1 MADRFAPR
9 FALEAG
15 FLVLLAVAAGL
26 ADLRPAVIVL
36 VMAIAWLIVSLVE
49 WLSWRV
55 RMAPPPAL
63 AIEPGPEPVPG
74 WDVEEI
80 LVPAEEVA
88 AYSALDE
95 GEALTTVLP
104 PEADEPALIEAKP
117 RRRWRRRSE
126 GR

>member
-1 MADRFAPR
+1 MAGRFAPR

-15 FLVLLAVAAGL
+15 FLVLLAVAAGF
-26 ADLRPAVIVL
+26 ADLRPAIIVL
-36 VMAIAWLIVSLVE
+36 LMAGAWLIVSLVE
-49 WLSWRV
+49 WLAWRA
-55 RMAPPPAL
+55 RMAPPPTP
-63 AIEPGPEPVPG
+63 AIEPAREPVPG

-95 GEALTTVLP
+95 GDARTTVLP
-104 PEADEPALIEAKP
+104 AEPDAEGVIEAKP

-126 GR
+126 

>member
-26 ADLRPAVIVL
+26 ADLRPAIIVL

-49 WLSWRV
+49 WLAWRV
-55 RMAPPPAL
+55 RMAPPPTP
-63 AIEPGPEPVPG
+63 AIEPAPEPVPG

-80 LVPAEEVA
+80 LVPADEVA

-104 PEADEPALIEAKP
+104 PDIDEPGVIEAKP
-117 RRRWRRRSE
+117 RRRWRRRSQ
-126 GR
+126 

>member
-15 FLVLLAVAAGL
+15 FLVLLAVGAGL
-26 ADLRPAVIVL
+26 ADLRPAIIVIL
-36 VMAIAWLIVSLVE
+36 MAGAWLIVSLVE
-49 WLSWRV
+49 WLAWRA
-55 RMAPPPAL
+55 RTATPTAP
-63 AIEPGPEPVPG
+63 AIEPAPEPAPG

-104 PEADEPALIEAKP
+104 AGVDEEGVIEAKP
-117 RRRWRRRSE
+117 RRRWRRRSK
-126 GR
+126 

>member
-36 VMAIAWLIVSLVE
+36 VLAGAWLIVSLVE
-49 WLSWRV
+49 WLAWRA
-55 RMAPPPAL
+55 RMAPAPPPVS
-63 AIEPGPEPVPG
+63 EPAPDPLG

-95 GEALTTVLP
+95 GDALTTVLP
-104 PEADEPALIEAKP
+104 AEVDEDGVIEAKP
-117 RRRWRRRSE
+117 RRRWRRRSK
-126 GR
+126 